1 MANRSNAA
9 SDLRGS
15 WYDLLVCI
23 GKGSTTSVHL
33 ARPCGS
39 EAAAPVALKRLH
51 PKLATDAAA
60 RRALLAEG
68 VIGQRMHHPNVVGVH
83 EVEDLDDELLLAM
96 DYVEGASLAE
106 LLRAWPLLP
115 SPVAVRILLDA
126 AAGLGALHALHDDAR
141 RPLGVVHLDVSPHA
155 LLVGLDGTTRVGDLG
170 GATCRTFRDHGPSD
184 RQRRHPGYAAPE
196 YLLGHP
202 FDARADVFSLGVLA
216 WELLAARPLFV
227 AAGELA
233 TCQRV
238 VCMEAPRISTVV
250 PELGDAFDTVL
261 ERALA
266 KDPAARFSSMDQ
278 LAAALRAASAW
289 SGGVAAPY
297 DVGTLVEDRVGD
309 ALACRRVDIEGALV
323 PTSGIYVRS

>member
-39 EAAAPVALKRLH
+39 ESAVPVALKRLH
-51 PKLATDAAA
+51 PRLCGDAAA

-68 VIGQRMHHPNVVGVH
+68 VLGQRVRHPNVVGVH
-83 EVEDLDDELLLAM
+83 EVEDLDDELLVAM

-106 LLRAWPLLP
+106 LLHAWPLLP
-115 SPVAVRILLDA
+115 VPVAIRIVLDA
-126 AAGLGALHALHDDAR
+126 AAGLGALHALHDEAR

-170 GATCRTFRDHGPSD
+170 GATCRTFRDHGPAD

-196 YLLGHP
+196 YLLGHA
-202 FDARADVFSLGVLA
+202 FDARADVFSLGVLT

-227 AAGELA
+227 ASGELA

-238 VCMEAPRISTVV
+238 VCMEAPRLSSVV
-250 PELGDAFDTVL
+250 PELGEAFDPVL
-261 ERALA
+261 ERALC

-309 ALACRRVDIEGALV
+309 ALACRRVDIDGAMV